1 MYDPSFLSPEA
12 DESVALAM
20 ALWQGPLPGDLLFA
34 GGAEWAPLGRLS
46 ELKHCSPVSLFHA
59 EVKKRQRNNLNIC

>member
-34 GGAEWAPLGRLS
+34 GGAE
-46 ELKHCSPVSLFHA
+46 
-59 EVKKRQRNNLNIC
+59 